1 MMAGNKMLKDTIILS
16 IMQLMLDSSALFLN
30 SFITSHLGASAIGI
44 LSLMGS
50 FLTLAGILSN
60 GNAFLC
66 TNRLISEEIGRKGG
80 NPERV
85 LFHGIKL
92 CIFLSCTVSFF
103 IFVFADEISEKF
115 FSGANMTTAVR
126 FMPCA
131 LGAGAVSS
139 CIKGYFNA
147 VRKATFTAVGDITEF
162 AVRAAIIIT
171 MTLCADSPD
180 EEDVCR
186 ILIISIIAG
195 NIFSLVYL
203 ICGYIKF
210 HGRKKGSNPLTFR
223 EYVSSAIP
231 IMGGSIL
238 TAVLSSTND
247 AVIPMCL
254 RQYGDSVSDALS
266 LFGIF
271 EAIVIP
277 TLFFP
282 SVVICSMSGITVS
295 ESARANSAG
304 NSERLQSLT
313 SRLTGYTLFYAV
325 FAASVLMRFGEKI
338 GIILGGGKLAGDM
351 IEFIAPVVPFIYME
365 IILEALIK
373 GMGLQKFSSLNYL
386 AEYVI
391 RIAIVL
397 IFVPKTGFYGIALS
411 YYASNIFG
419 NCMRFIKVSSYTKT
433 PFRPLK
439 TIIAPVVYSFLT
451 MNTAEL
457 LFKIL
462 NIKGEGILFMIIFT
476 ILWGLLYGL
485 VFSVINGRCHK
496 KSEKGFGFVKNSQIS
511 TKFVS

>member
-1 MMAGNKMLKDTIILS
+1 MTRNKMLKDTIMLS
-16 IMQLMLDSSALFLN
+16 VMQLMLDSSALFLN

-50 FLTLAGILSN
+50 FLALAGILSN

-66 TNRLISEEIGRKGG
+66 TNRLISEEIGKKDG

-92 CIFLSCTVSFF
+92 CAFLSSIVSVIIF
-103 IFVFADEISEKF
+103 IFADDISKKF
-115 FSGANMTTAVR
+115 FSGADMTAAVR
-126 FMPCA
+126 FMPLA
-131 LGAGAVSS
+131 LAAGAVSS

-147 VRKATFTAVGDITEF
+147 VRKATFTAVGDIIEF

-171 MTLCADSPD
+171 MTLCMDSPD
-180 EEDVCR
+180 EQDVCR

-203 ICGYIKF
+203 ICGYLKF
-210 HGRKKGSNPLTFR
+210 HGRKKGNNPLTFR
-223 EYVSSAIP
+223 EYVSAAVP

-238 TAVLSSTND
+238 TSALSSTND
-247 AVIPMCL
+247 AIIPMCL

-282 SVVICSMSGITVS
+282 SVVICSLSGITVS

-304 NSERLQSLT
+304 NTERLQSLT
-313 SRLTGYTLFYAV
+313 SRLTEYTLFYAI
-325 FAASVLMRFGEKI
+325 FAASVLMKFGENI
-338 GIILGGGKLAGDM
+338 GILLGGGKLAGQM

-365 IILEALIK
+365 IVLEALIK
-373 GMGLQKFSSLNYL
+373 GMGLQTFSSLNYL

-391 RIAIVL
+391 RIFIVL
-397 IFVPKTGFYGIALS
+397 IFVPKTGFYGIAAS

-419 NCMRFIKVSSYTKT
+419 NCMRFIKITRYTKT

-439 TIIAPVVYSFLT
+439 TIAAPILYSFLT

-457 LFKIL
+457 ILKIFDIHE
-462 NIKGEGILFMIIFT
+462 NNMISVIIFT
-476 ILWGLLYGL
+476 AVWIALYGI
-485 VFSVINGRCHK
+485 VFLVINNKCHK
-496 KSEKGFGFVKNSQIS
+496 KSENKNDFVKNTQMS
-511 TKFVS
+511 TRFVS